1 MSRPRVARVGLWVT
15 LVGGLVAATEV
26 GCQPRGRRGVVAD
39 GRPPEAPTATI
50 AATSS
55 VPAASASA
63 STSAPVALVTTGPGF
78 PESGPWL
85 SFYGTAQEMGSLD
98 KVAQAFRIINLDA
111 DPADDGVGNF
121 TDAQI
126 HKLRAAGK
134 NRVLS
139 YLNVGACERYR
150 TYWKK
155 VPAGFVSCGAN
166 VAAQLGS
173 YEGYSD
179 EVWMDPSSPDYQ
191 KLIVEHVAARLLAR
205 GVDGLYLDNLEL
217 LSHAPTDKNGPCSK
231 SCRQGGLDLVRKL
244 RERYPDALLVMQN
257 GTSDV
262 TRLGTTGGV
271 RFATL
276 LDGIAHEEV
285 WEPKHDPTAEAEL
298 LAWKALGLGTKA
310 GRPFWIAVED
320 YVGGCSEHTRAHAVF
335 QKALSHGFAPCVT
348 DDSGK
353 QKVVCYWAP

>member
-1 MSRPRVARVGLWVT
+1 MSRLRVARVGLWSMV
-15 LVGGLVAATEV
+15 LAGSVATA
-26 GCQPRGRRGVVAD
+26 CQPRGRKLVVAD
-39 GRPPEAPTATI
+39 GRAPEA
-50 AATSS
+50 S
-55 VPAASASA
+55 VPAAASSTMVSPTPSTSASA
-63 STSAPVALVTTGPGF
+63 GLLTAGPGF
-78 PESGPWL
+78 PEAGPWL
-85 SFYGTAQEMGSLD
+85 SFYGTSQEMGSLD
-98 KVAQAFRIINLDA
+98 KVAQAFRIINIDA

-121 TDAQI
+121 TDAQLQ
-126 HKLRAAGK
+126 KLRAGGK

-155 VPAGFVSCGAN
+155 APPGFVSCGAN
-166 VAAQLGS
+166 VAAHLGS
-173 YEGYSD
+173 YEGYPD
-179 EVWMDPSSPDYQ
+179 EVWMDPSSADYQ
-191 KLIVEHVAARLLAR
+191 KLVVEHVAARLLAR

-217 LSHAPTDKNGPCSK
+217 LSHPATDKNGPCSS

-244 RERYPDALLVMQN
+244 RERYPEALLVMQN

-298 LAWKALGLGTKA
+298 LAWKALGLGTKT

-320 YVGGCSEHTRAHAVF
+320 YVGGCGEHARAHAVF
-335 QKALSHGFAPCVT
+335 QKAQSHGFAPCVT

-353 QKVVCYWAP
+353 QKVVCYWANGVP